1 MNRVVYVNGEFIPET
16 EAKIS
21 IFDRGFL
28 FADGVYE
35 VTAIINGKL
44 IGWHGHISRLNRSLN
59 EINMPMPESE
69 AKILE
74 LHRSIVELN
83 NLSQGIVYM
92 QVSRGSTDRD
102 INIVDGLR
110 PSLVMFTQELNLL
123 EPKRLDRSL
132 RVMTVND
139 IRWGKN
145 HIKTIQLLASS
156 LIKTEAIKKGYDDAW
171 LIRDGYVTEGTS
183 SNAFIIDCNKS
194 VITRNLG
201 CEILS
206 GITRSDLLSTIKKVG
221 LKVEERP
228 FSIDEAKGAREAF
241 ITSASNFVV
250 SIGEIDDTSIG
261 SGSIGQITQKL
272 QDEYI
277 TQMVKASI

>member
-1 MNRVVYVNGEFIPET
+1 MNRVVYVNGEFIPEA

-102 INIVDGLR
+102 FNIVDGLR

-206 GITRSDLLSTIKKVG
+206 GITRSDLLFTIKKLG

>member
-102 INIVDGLR
+102 FNIVDGLR

-123 EPKRLDRSL
+123 DPKRLDRSL

-206 GITRSDLLSTIKKVG
+206 GITRSDLLSTIKKLG

>member
-1 MNRVVYVNGEFIPET
+1 
-16 EAKIS
+16 
-21 IFDRGFL
+21 
-28 FADGVYE
+28 
-35 VTAIINGKL
+35 
-44 IGWHGHISRLNRSLN
+44 
-59 EINMPMPESE
+59 
-69 AKILE
+69 
-74 LHRSIVELN
+74 
-83 NLSQGIVYM
+83 
-92 QVSRGSTDRD
+92 
-102 INIVDGLR
+102 
-110 PSLVMFTQELNLL
+110 
-123 EPKRLDRSL
+123 
-132 RVMTVND
+132 MTVND

-194 VITRNLG
+194 IITRNLG

-250 SIGEIDDTSIG
+250 SIGKIDDTSIG
-261 SGSIGQITQKL
+261 SGSIGQITKKL

>member
-1 MNRVVYVNGEFIPET
+1 MNRVVYVNGEFIPEA

-74 LHRSIVELN
+74 LHRSIIELN

-102 INIVDGLR
+102 FNIVDGLR

-123 EPKRLDRSL
+123 DPKRLDRSL

-156 LIKTEAIKKGYDDAW
+156 LIKTEAIKKGYDDAL
-171 LIRDGYVTEGTS
+171 LIKDGYVTEGTS

-194 VITRNLG
+194 IITRNLG

-206 GITRSDLLSTIKKVG
+206 GITRSDLLHTIKKVG

-261 SGSIGQITQKL
+261 SGSIGQITKML